1 MRCISQDLQKYSN
14 YLSLIS
20 YVEEIFSSKRQTDP
34 MTLVRLFF
42 YKADTPFVHIST
54 MMKLAVVA
62 ALAGSA
68 AAFAPASTGECFVVL
83 VTFKMFFLLSI
94 KLTFNSVI
102 LSSILSN

>member
-1 MRCISQDLQKYSN
+1 MLRKSFPQKD
-14 YLSLIS
+14 
-20 YVEEIFSSKRQTDP
+20 RQTHDVSAP
-34 MTLVRLFF
+34 FF
-42 YKADTPFVHIST
+42 TKRTHLLVHIST

-83 VTFKMFFLLSI
+83 LTFKMRFLLCI

-102 LSSILSN
+102 LSSILCY

>member
-34 MTLVRLFF
+34 MTLVRLF
-42 YKADTPFVHIST
+42 YEADTPFVHIST